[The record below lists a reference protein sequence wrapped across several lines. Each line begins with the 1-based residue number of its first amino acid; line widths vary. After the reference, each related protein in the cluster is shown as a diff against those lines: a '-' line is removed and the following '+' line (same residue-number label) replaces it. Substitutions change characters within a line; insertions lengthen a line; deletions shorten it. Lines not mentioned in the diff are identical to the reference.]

1 MNQVW
6 WIVLATL
13 SLAMLSVTGPIV
25 LMIVQFKF
33 YEAKYP
39 TIAHDHPVTYYLV
52 KKFARLI
59 LSYGRVKYV
68 VHGSEHRQHRDYVL
82 IINHQSTFDGVIVNH
97 LFADDHIGG
106 IVKDELFHLPI
117 IPFWMRARHLLPL
130 NRENNREGIKTMLQA
145 IDYAKAGQPM
155 FIFPEGTR
163 SQSKTM
169 IPFRDGAFKLAEKS
183 EKNISILVIHNAYA
197 HSWFKPVTI
206 DVEFLPVMTYEDYKP
221 LPTVELSKQI
231 HLKMTTA
238 IERGL

>member
-6 WIVLATL
+6 LILLAIA
-13 SLAMLSVTGPIV
+13 SLAILIVTVPILV
-25 LMIVQFKF
+25 MIVQFKF

-39 TIAHDHPVTYYLV
+39 TIAHDHPITYYLV

-59 LSYGRVKYV
+59 LKYGRVKYV

-106 IVKDELFHLPI
+106 IVKDELFQLPI

-145 IDYAKAGQPM
+145 IEYAKAGQPM

-163 SQSKTM
+163 SQTRLM
-169 IPFRDGAFKLAEKS
+169 IAFRDGAFKLAEKS

-197 HSWFKPVTI
+197 HTFFKPVTI
-206 DVEFLPVMTYEDYKP
+206 HVEFLPVMKYEEYKQ
-221 LPTVELSKQI
+221 LPTVELSKHI
-231 HLKMTTA
+231 HLNMSTA

>member
-1 MNQVW
+1 MNQLW
-6 WIVLATL
+6 WIVIALA
-13 SLAMLSVTGPIV
+13 SLLVLAVSGPVIF
-25 LMIVQFKF
+25 MIGQFKY

-59 LSYGRVKYV
+59 LTYGRVKYV
-68 VHGSEHRQHRDYVL
+68 VHGSEHRQHQDYVL

-97 LFADDHIGG
+97 LFAEDHIGG
-106 IVKDELFHLPI
+106 IVKDELFRLPI
-117 IPFWMRARHLLPL
+117 IPFWMSARHLLPL
-130 NRENNREGIKTMLQA
+130 NRDNNREGIKTMLQA
-145 IDYAKAGQPM
+145 IEYAKAGQPM

-183 EKNISILVIHNAYA
+183 QKNISILVIHNAYE
-197 HSWFKPVTI
+197 HTFFKPVTMH
-206 DVEFLPVMTYEDYKP
+206 VEFLPVMKYEDYRAM
-221 LPTVELSKQI
+221 PTVELSKQI
-231 HLKMTTA
+231 HWKMTTA